1 MSAVDLLREKIL
13 NDRVIVPLVDGT
25 GAEKKSVDLREEAD
39 TVFTVFGLPAS
50 SIVIKADKFPETRRF
65 FKNTKGEASR
75 ADFIIISEEKTSKE
89 KTKKWI
95 VYIEIKKGDSST
107 NEKIVQQFKG
117 AQCLM
122 AYCTSVVENFYNI
135 PKSKFLKLYKP
146 RFVRIKN
153 PNINKQRNIA
163 KRPTRKTAKE
173 IHDTPDKMLK
183 ITNRSKSH
191 FTGLVYKGNDEGNDV

>member
-1 MSAVDLLREKIL
+1 MSDVDLLREKIL
-13 NDRVIVPLVDGT
+13 NNRVIVRLLDGT
-25 GAEKKSVDLREEAD
+25 EAEKKSVDLREEEAD

-135 PKSKFLKLYKP
+135 PKSKFLKPYES
-146 RFVRIKN
+146 RFVSIRS
-153 PNINKQRNIA
+153 PNVNKQ
-163 KRPTRKTAKE
+163 PTRQLANEGE
-173 IHDTPDKMLK
+173 IHDAPEKRLQLRN
-183 ITNRSKSH
+183 IPKSH
-191 FTGLVYKGNDEGNDV
+191 FKRLVYKK